1 MSQLRLGML
10 VGCTV
15 AVLFAALV
23 VVRNYRFE
31 AGARA
36 LKTGD
41 YATTLRELKPLA
53 RLGDRP
59 SQYIL
64 GEMYAFGFGV
74 RKDDSEAVYWFKRA
88 AILAQKGVDPAAP
101 AEFSV
106 SKAYA
111 EGTGVKVDVTE
122 SLKWLQLA
130 AAGGSKEAVA
140 KLAETRSH

>member
-1 MSQLRLGML
+1 MSQLRLGIL

-15 AVLFAALV
+15 AALFVALI

-31 AGARA
+31 AGVRA

-53 RLGDRP
+53 YLGDTP
-59 SQYIL
+59 SQYVL

-74 RKDDSEAVYWFKRA
+74 QKDDSEAIHWFRRA
-88 AILAQKGVDPAAP
+88 ALFTQKGIDPAAP

-111 EGTGVKVDVTE
+111 VGIGVRADANE

-140 KLAETRSH
+140 KLEETRSH